1 MDDKDGLLEID
12 RRVRAAVSPPA
23 SVVDR
28 VVMRSFTNGDRAPQH
43 RRRIRFAA
51 MTAAMLALLIGL
63 TAWQGRRQGAGEN
76 TRPTSLAITGE
87 GSLLVVESQD
97 GRRWVV
103 GPAPKRRIGGGY
115 VIVVPQ

>member
-1 MDDKDGLLEID
+1 MDDKNRPHDID
-12 RRVRAAVSPPA
+12 MRIRAAASPPA

-28 VVMRSFTNGDRAPQH
+28 VVMRALTDNERSLQH
-43 RRRIRFAA
+43 RRRVRFAA
-51 MTAAMLALLIGL
+51 VTAAVLALLIGA
-63 TAWQGRRQGAGEN
+63 TAWKGRQRAGEDG
-76 TRPTSLAITGE
+76 RPTSLAITGE
-87 GSLLVVESQD
+87 GSVLVVESQD

>member
-1 MDDKDGLLEID
+1 MDDKNRPHEID
-12 RRVRAAVSPPA
+12 MRVRAAASPPA

-28 VVMRSFTNGDRAPQH
+28 VVMRALTDNDRSPEH
-43 RRRIRFAA
+43 GRRIRFAA
-51 MTAAMLALLIGL
+51 VTAAMLALVLAVA
-63 TAWQGRRQGAGEN
+63 AWQGRQRAAED
-76 TRPTSLAITGE
+76 TPPTSLAITGN

-103 GPAPKRRIGGGY
+103 GPAPKRRPGGGY

>member
-1 MDDKDGLLEID
+1 MDDKNGPLEID
-12 RRVRAAVSPPA
+12 MRVRAAVSPPA
-23 SVVDR
+23 YVVDR
-28 VVMRSFTNGDRAPQH
+28 VVERALTDDDRLPRH
-43 RRRIRFAA
+43 WSGIRFAA
-51 MTAAMLALLIGL
+51 VTAAMLALLIGVA
-63 TAWQGRRQGAGEN
+63 AWQGRQRTGED
-76 TRPTSLAITGE
+76 TQPTSLAITGE